1 MRILIPF
8 LLLLVGLGGGVGAGI
23 MLGGADEDVGASETA
38 DDAETAAGDG
48 DYSESTEDAG
58 YEGESEE
65 GYADDSPVGP
75 GSTENLEYVRLNNQ
89 FVVPVVRDAAV
100 RSLVV
105 MSLTVEIESGQAEL
119 VFNREPR
126 LRDAFL
132 RVMFSHANVGG
143 FDGSFTSP
151 TALNP
156 LRSGLRDAAYDV
168 LGDIVNDVL
177 IVDIVRQD
185 A

>member
-1 MRILIPF
+1 MMRILLPV
-8 LLLLVGLGGGVGAGI
+8 LLSLVGLGAGVAAGKMLSGAGGSAATAEEGDTAYGNQEAGDPPDSEDGDS
-23 MLGGADEDVGASETA
+23 GGSGGY
-38 DDAETAAGDG
+38 GDG
-48 DYSESTEDAG
+48 DDPS
-58 YEGESEE
+58 
-65 GYADDSPVGP
+65 SPYD
-75 GSTENLEYVRLNNQ
+75 YVRLNNQ
-89 FVVPVVRDAAV
+89 FIVPIIRHGSV

-105 MSLTVEIESGQAEL
+105 LSLTVEVLNGENAL
-119 VFNREPR
+119 VYEREPR

-143 FDGSFTSP
+143 FDGSFT
-151 TALNP
+151 TVEAMAP
-156 LRSGLRDAAYDV
+156 LRSGLQEAARQV